1 MTTLHSPCIG
11 SKTSTFAILD
21 KHPPDLYNI
30 DIATLIGVTLSI
42 QIENL
47 TPEQVEMLDAMWACE
62 SSEEY
67 LDWYNLL
74 DEQDQA
80 MADVLQRLVILETM
94 EEMLEEVGSHYMD
107 VRAYLKKFQL

>member
-1 MTTLHSPCIG
+1 
-11 SKTSTFAILD
+11 
-21 KHPPDLYNI
+21 
-30 DIATLIGVTLSI
+30 VSI
-42 QIENL
+42 EIKNL

-74 DEQDQA
+74 DAGDQD
-80 MADVLQRLVILETM
+80 MADVLQRMIILETM
-94 EEMLEEVGSHYMD
+94 DEMLEEVSDGYTD